1 MGRAPVGTRKCSAR
15 ARALLTRTEARRIL
29 KPMKPSGRAA
39 APVWASPVR
48 VRAWLLLL
56 CSSPL
61 LACAPAASS
70 STGPGHLSIRHVA
83 PRPGRGAVPAG
94 FLSPCA
100 APSWVAAR
108 LWQTRAPQAGGGGV
122 RPLSPRPGLSRRL
135 PPGARL
141 SRDGAADAGR
151 QPASGRGTHAW
162 DARSLRVQSKSSIDG
177 TTGEGSVARMAEAVQ
192 ALEKAAGARSQA
204 GAQGSEQETREAED
218 EVIRVLGLCARAA
231 KLGTANARTAV
242 DHALRAFETVRP
254 ASARALAD
262 ASHAGTVW
270 GSRRHVSWGSGRR
283 RVTL

>member
-1 MGRAPVGTRKCSAR
+1 M
-15 ARALLTRTEARRIL
+15 
-29 KPMKPSGRAA
+29 
-39 APVWASPVR
+39 
-48 VRAWLLLL
+48 
-56 CSSPL
+56 
-61 LACAPAASS
+61 
-70 STGPGHLSIRHVA
+70 
-83 PRPGRGAVPAG
+83 
-94 FLSPCA
+94 
-100 APSWVAAR
+100 
-108 LWQTRAPQAGGGGV
+108 
-122 RPLSPRPGLSRRL
+122 
-135 PPGARL
+135 GARL
-141 SRDGAADAGR
+141 HEEAAAMSDPIPFLRRLFDRAVAVADPMQSLHRALPERPEGRLVVVGAGK
-151 QPASGRGTHAW
+151 AS
-162 DARSLRVQSKSSIDG
+162 
-177 TTGEGSVARMAEAVQ
+177 ARMAEAVQ